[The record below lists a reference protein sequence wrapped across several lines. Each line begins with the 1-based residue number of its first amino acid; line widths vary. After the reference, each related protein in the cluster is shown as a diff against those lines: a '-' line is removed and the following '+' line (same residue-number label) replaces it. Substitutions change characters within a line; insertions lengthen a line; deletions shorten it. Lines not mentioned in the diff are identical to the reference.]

1 MADIRTLKLQ
11 LLADTAQFSS
21 GLNKAQDDTQNF
33 TNKVDTVVANAA
45 KAFLGL
51 ATAVGTAA
59 FAIGVSAVK
68 AAIEDEK
75 AQASLAQTLRNTT
88 QATDEQI
95 AATEEYID
103 ATQRATA
110 VGDDQLR
117 PSLQRLLI
125 STNDL
130 AKAQQLQ
137 KLALDVAA
145 GSGKSLEEVS
155 NILAKAYDGN
165 FKALKNLG
173 VELKTTTTSTK
184 TLKVSK
190 EDLAKQELNNESASL
205 RVASAQERLNKVLNN
220 SKSDALDVQKAQN
233 SLEKAQLAAA
243 EASDKYNKIVDKQ
256 GKTIKVTKEEAV
268 SFDEIVRQ
276 LTGLFEGQ
284 AAVAAGTFAGRMDL
298 IKIAVNEAQEQ
309 IGFALLPLLEKLAK
323 FATDSLIP
331 ALEGLVNGL
340 TRSGRQ
346 SLTRMASFMAD
357 YRCRQIEITRGY
369 GMNEWHD
376 NLKDILMT
384 AGGKNQPTVF
394 MFSDTQIVNE
404 TFLEDINN
412 ILNSGEVPNL
422 YAADELEKIVGMVRP
437 LAKAAGKP
445 ETRDSILQHYTY
457 LVRENLHI
465 VLCMSPIGAGFRSRC
480 RMFPSLV
487 NCCTIDWFSAW
498 PEDALF
504 SVAQRIFDSQAAQLW
519 LVFCTRAS

>member
-11 LLADTAQFSS
+11 LLADTAQFST

-33 TNKVDTVVANAA
+33 TNKVDKVVANAA

-340 TRSGRQ
+340 TRSGKQ
-346 SLTRMASFMAD
+346 GLTRAFYDAGTGAITFGYDMKTTEGSA
-357 YRCRQIEITRGY
+357 YLLGEQIRQLGDA
-369 GMNEWHD
+369 M
-376 NLKDILMT
+376 
-384 AGGKNQPTVF
+384 GKLLAIDP
-394 MFSDTQIVNE
+394 
-404 TFLEDINN
+404 
-412 ILNSGEVPNL
+412 NSGESSLVKL
-422 YAADELEKIVGMVRP
+422 IDLMTKLVEKTEAAINAYKRFSDSFVGGALLDVSLQP
-437 LAKAAGKP
+437 LRTVGAAGSALLGGSPGQIINVNNTFGATNSKAQAQTVVKSINNAAKAGTVNKFVKP
-445 ETRDSILQHYTY
+445 MIPGR
-457 LVRENLHI
+457 
-465 VLCMSPIGAGFRSRC
+465 
-480 RMFPSLV
+480 
-487 NCCTIDWFSAW
+487 
-498 PEDALF
+498 
-504 SVAQRIFDSQAAQLW
+504 
-519 LVFCTRAS
+519 

>member
-11 LLADTAQFSS
+11 LLADTAQFST

-33 TNKVDTVVANAA
+33 TNKVDKVVANAA

-95 AATEEYID
+95 AATEDYID
-103 ATQRATA
+103 ATQRATG
-110 VGDDQLR
+110 VSDNQLR
-117 PSLQRLLI
+117 PSLQRLLT

-130 AKAQQLQ
+130 QKAQKLQ
-137 KLALDVAA
+137 TLALDVAA

-220 SKSDALDVQKAQN
+220 AKSDSLDIQRAQN
-233 SLEKAQLAAA
+233 ALEKAQLSAAD
-243 EASDKYNKIVDKQ
+243 ASDKYNKIVDKQ

-268 SFDEIVRQ
+268 SFDEIVKQ
-276 LTGLFEGQ
+276 LNANFGGQ
-284 AAVAAGTFAGRMDL
+284 AAVAAETFAGRMER
-298 IKIAVNEAQEQ
+298 IKIVVNEAKEQ
-309 IGFALLPLLEKLAK
+309 IGVALLDVLERVAK
-323 FATDSLIP
+323 FMAGPMSEAIQ
-331 ALEGLVNGL
+331 GLVDGL
-340 TRSGRQ
+340 TRSGKQGLTKAFYDVGTGVTTFGYDMNSTEGQAYLLGEEIRKLVESITKLLDIDPSTGES
-346 SLTRMASFMAD
+346 SLVKLID
-357 YRCRQIEITRGY
+357 
-369 GMNEWHD
+369 
-376 NLKDILMT
+376 LMT
-384 AGGKNQPTVF
+384 RFVEKIEAAISAYERFKTSFVGGALLDVSLQPLRTAGAAGSALLGGSPGQIINVNNTFGATNSKAQANTVVK
-394 MFSDTQIVNE
+394 S
-404 TFLEDINN
+404 INN
-412 ILNSGEVPNL
+412 
-422 YAADELEKIVGMVRP
+422 A
-437 LAKAAGKP
+437 AKAGTVNKFVKP
-445 ETRDSILQHYTY
+445 MIPGR
-457 LVRENLHI
+457 
-465 VLCMSPIGAGFRSRC
+465 
-480 RMFPSLV
+480 
-487 NCCTIDWFSAW
+487 
-498 PEDALF
+498 
-504 SVAQRIFDSQAAQLW
+504 
-519 LVFCTRAS
+519 